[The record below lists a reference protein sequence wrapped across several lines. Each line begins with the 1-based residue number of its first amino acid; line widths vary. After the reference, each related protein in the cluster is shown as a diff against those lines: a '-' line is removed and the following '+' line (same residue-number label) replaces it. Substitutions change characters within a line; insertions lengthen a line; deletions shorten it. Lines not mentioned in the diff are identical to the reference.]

1 MSQIADVMDQSAVV
15 ALRAEQARPSMSE
28 APASTAGPSRR
39 AGLPFSPRSAVMVL
53 LAIALAVAGATV
65 IAMPKS
71 SVATD
76 AAYITA
82 DSTTVAPL
90 VRGPVLDVLVG
101 HNQPVKKGDALVR
114 IDPQEFDARVA
125 SAQADLAN
133 ALAALASSQA
143 ALSGLGAEQKLDSSN
158 ISVAQTAIAAADA
171 ENARAQADRQ
181 RFEDLLAKGYA
192 TRRDVDQARATAQAA
207 QSNADHA
214 RAALAASSDQTG
226 VTQAKRGTLA
236 AQVASAQASVARAQA
251 ALDLAHQDQSHT
263 VIYAPIDGVV
273 GNRQVEPGDY
283 VQPGARLLSIV
294 PNGAIYV
301 TANFKE
307 TQTGRMTVGQ
317 KATIKVDALPG
328 RTFTGKVDS
337 FSPASGS
344 QFSLLPF
351 EPATGNFTKIV
362 QRVPVRI
369 RLDPNQP
376 GAERLRAGLSTTV
389 KVALK

>member
-192 TRRDVDQARATAQAA
+192 TRRDVDQARSMAPAFHG
-207 QSNADHA
+207 N
-214 RAALAASSDQTG
+214 AALAASSDQTA
-226 VTQAKRGTLA
+226 VTQANRGTLA